1 MSEEDSRTQI
11 TRMTHEADAR
21 FRRRSVWKYSRA
33 ILITAIVLTVAFVTF
48 YPQAVIAVAHD
59 RSPTDPLKVVVTL
72 SDNNIVPLS
81 KVKVWLDCHDIETI
95 GGEIKNF
102 EFSSMLWQAPMLTAH
117 DKPEINLDSGFTVP
131 PGFIQKAYISVR
143 VEYQPWFIPLTRTKS
158 FPFRIFRQ
166 SEGELRLV
174 AVQE

>member
-95 GGEIKNF
+95 GGGIKKLEVLSIF
-102 EFSSMLWQAPMLTAH
+102 WQGGVVGHLTQH
-117 DKPEINLDSGFTVP
+117 
-131 PGFIQKAYISVR
+131 
-143 VEYQPWFIPLTRTKS
+143 
-158 FPFRIFRQ
+158 
-166 SEGELRLV
+166 
-174 AVQE
+174 